1 MKAKIT
7 KTAIDELRGEA
18 IAAKKTVYLWDTDLT
33 GFGAL
38 ATAKGSASYF
48 VEFRIGGRT
57 APNRRVSL
65 GKHGALTPSEARSLA
80 KAKLGEVAKGVDVA
94 QAKRDER
101 LKLAAGTFRDVC
113 KRYLDREA
121 KQTRHW
127 QEMRRILER
136 DAMPAFGPQSIS
148 TITRQ
153 QIRGRLDAIVTEQG
167 RKPSAERK
175 LYVALMPVF
184 KWAMERGAIDS
195 NPMTDLTR
203 PKPAPRRK
211 RVLDHDE
218 IRALWTAA
226 DALDWP
232 FGPFYKLL
240 LLTGARREEVA
251 GMRWPELDL
260 QRRIWRLPPAEEFQP
275 RRTKNGLEHVID
287 LSPQVVAIIEG
298 LPRMHDGFV
307 FSTTGRTSISGFG
320 RAKERLDGA
329 MEKHLDKPLRP
340 FRVHDI
346 RRTVASL
353 LGDDLDVDQG
363 VIERCL
369 GHLTGTQSGL
379 MGTYQRQ
386 QYREKR
392 KQAMALWGAHVS
404 KLVASGT
411 PNEFSNTVEFPR
423 VASAAE

>member
-1 MKAKIT
+1 MRGKIT
-7 KTAIDELRGEA
+7 KTAIDELREQA
-18 IAAKKTVYLWDTDLT
+18 NAAAKTIYLWDSELT

-57 APNRRVSL
+57 APNRRLSL

-80 KAKLGEVAKGVDVA
+80 KAKLGEVAKGIDVA
-94 QAKRDER
+94 QVKRDER
-101 LKLAAGTFRDVC
+101 LRLASGTFRDVC
-113 KRYLDREA
+113 KRYLEREA
-121 KQTRHW
+121 KPTRHW
-127 QEMRRILER
+127 QEMRRVLER
-136 DAMPAFGPQSIS
+136 DAMPVFGPQSIS

-153 QIRGRLDAIVTEQG
+153 QIRGRLDTIVTEPG

-175 LYVALMPVF
+175 LYVALMPLF
-184 KWAMERGAIDS
+184 KWAVERGAIDS
-195 NPMTDLTR
+195 NPMSDLTR

-211 RVLDHDE
+211 RGLDHAE
-218 IRALWTAA
+218 IRSMWTAA
-226 DALDWP
+226 DAFDWP

-251 GMRWPELDL
+251 GMRWPELNL
-260 QRRIWRLPPAEEFQP
+260 ERRLWRLPPDEEFQP
-275 RRTKNGLEHVID
+275 RRTKNGQEHVID
-287 LSPQVVAIIEG
+287 LSPQAVAIIEG
-298 LPRMHDGFV
+298 LPQA
-307 FSTTGRTSISGFG
+307 STEILSSQQRGLPRSVGFG
-320 RAKERLDGA
+320 KAKARLDAA
-329 MEKHLDKPLRP
+329 MEKHLGKPLRP
-340 FRVHDI
+340 FRAHDI

-353 LGDDLDVDQG
+353 MGDDLDADQG

-392 KQAMALWGAHVS
+392 KQA
-404 KLVASGT
+404 
-411 PNEFSNTVEFPR
+411 
-423 VASAAE
+423 

>member
-7 KTAIDELRGEA
+7 KSSIDELREQA
-18 IAAKKTVYLWDTDLT
+18 IASARTIYLWDTELT

-48 VEFRIGGRT
+48 VEYRIGGRT
-57 APNRRVSL
+57 APNRRVTF
-65 GKHGALTPSEARSLA
+65 GKHGAVTPSEARSLA
-80 KAKLGEVAKGVDVA
+80 KAKLGDVAKGVDVA
-94 QAKRDER
+94 QVKRDER
-101 LKLAAGTFRDVC
+101 LRLVSGTFREVC
-113 KRYLDREA
+113 MRYIEREA
-121 KQTRHW
+121 KPTRHW
-127 QEMRRILER
+127 EEMRRILER
-136 DAMPAFGPQSIS
+136 DAMPAFGPQFIS

-153 QIRGRLDAIVTEQG
+153 QIRARLDAIVTEPG

-184 KWAMERGAIDS
+184 KWAVERGAIDL
-195 NPMTDLTR
+195 NPMSDLTR

-218 IRALWTAA
+218 IRALWAAA

-260 QRRIWRLPPAEEFQP
+260 QRRVWRLPPMEEFQP
-275 RRTKNGLEHVID
+275 RRTKNGLEHLID
-287 LSPQVVAIIEG
+287 LSPQVMTIIQG

-307 FSTTGRTSISGFG
+307 FSTTGRTPISGFG
-320 RAKERLDGA
+320 RAKERLDTA
-329 MEKHLDKPLRP
+329 MEKRLGKSLRP

-353 LGDDLDVDQG
+353 MGDDLDLDQG

-392 KQAMALWGAHVS
+392 KQAMGLWGAHVA
-404 KLVASGT
+404 KIVASGT
-411 PNEFSNTVEFPR
+411 PDESANVVPFQR
-423 VASAAE
+423 LASAAE

>member
-7 KTAIDELRGEA
+7 KSSIDELRAQA
-18 IAAKKTVYLWDTDLT
+18 IASGKTVYLWDADLT

-38 ATAKGSASYF
+38 ATKAGSVSYF
-48 VEFRIGGRT
+48 VEYRLGGRT
-57 APNRRVSL
+57 APNRRVTL
-65 GKHGALTPSEARSLA
+65 GKHGALTPSEARSQA
-80 KAKLGEVAKGVDVA
+80 KTKLGEVAKGVDVV
-94 QAKRDER
+94 QVKRDER
-101 LKLAAGTFRDVC
+101 LRLASGTFRDVC
-113 KRYLDREA
+113 KRYLEREA
-121 KQTRHW
+121 KPTRHW

-136 DAMPAFGPQSIS
+136 DAIPAFGPQSIS

-153 QIRGRLDAIVTEQG
+153 QIRGRLDAIVTEPG

-184 KWAMERGAIDS
+184 KWAVERGAVDS

-218 IRALWTAA
+218 IRSMWTAA

-260 QRRIWRLPPAEEFQP
+260 HRRLWRLPPAEEFQP
-275 RRTKNGLEHVID
+275 RRTKNGQEHVID
-287 LSPQVVAIIEG
+287 LSPQAVAIIEG
-298 LPRMHDGFV
+298 LPRIHDGFV
-307 FSTTGRTSISGFG
+307 FSTTGRTPISGFG
-320 RAKERLDGA
+320 RAKERLDAA
-329 MEKHLDKPLRP
+329 MEKHLDKPIRP
-340 FRVHDI
+340 FRVHDV

-353 LGDDLDVDQG
+353 MGDDLDVDQG

-392 KQAMALWGAHVS
+392 KQAMILWGAFVER
-404 KLVASGT
+404 LASGDV
-411 PNEFSNTVEFPR
+411 PASNVVPFAGAR
-423 VASAAE
+423 

>member
-1 MKAKIT
+1 MRGKIT
-7 KTAIDELRGEA
+7 KTAIDELREQA
-18 IAAKKTVYLWDTDLT
+18 IVTAKTVYLWDSELT

-48 VEFRIGGRT
+48 VEFRIGGRA
-57 APNRRVSL
+57 APNRRFSL

-94 QAKRDER
+94 QVKRDER
-101 LKLAAGTFRDVC
+101 LRLASGTFRDVC
-113 KRYLDREA
+113 KRYLEREA
-121 KQTRHW
+121 KPTRHW

-136 DAMPAFGPQSIS
+136 DAMPAFGSQSIS

-153 QIRGRLDAIVTEQG
+153 QVRGRLDAIVTEPG

-184 KWAMERGAIDS
+184 KWATERGAIDS

-211 RVLDHDE
+211 RVLDHAE
-218 IRALWTAA
+218 IRAMWTAA

-260 QRRIWRLPPAEEFQP
+260 DLQRRIWRLPPAEEFQP
-275 RRTKNGLEHVID
+275 RRTKNGQEHVVD
-287 LSPQVVAIIEG
+287 LSPQAVAIIEG
-298 LPRMHDGFV
+298 LPRLHSDLV
-307 FSTTGRTSISGFG
+307 FTTTGSTPISGFG
-320 RAKERLDGA
+320 KAKARLDAA
-329 MEKHLDKPLRP
+329 MEKHLGKPLRP

-353 LGDDLDVDQG
+353 MGDDLDVDQG

-392 KQAMALWGAHVS
+392 KQAMT
-404 KLVASGT
+404 LVGRT
-411 PNEFSNTVEFPR
+411 H
-423 VASAAE
+423 

>member
-7 KTAIDELRGEA
+7 KSSIDELRAQA
-18 IAAKKTVYLWDTDLT
+18 IASGKTVYLWDADLT

-38 ATAKGSASYF
+38 ATKAGSVSYF
-48 VEFRIGGRT
+48 VEYRLGGRT

-65 GKHGALTPSEARSLA
+65 GKHGALTPSEARSQA
-80 KAKLGEVAKGVDVA
+80 KTKLGEVAKGVDVV
-94 QAKRDER
+94 QVKRGER
-101 LKLAAGTFRDVC
+101 LRLASGTFRDVC
-113 KRYLDREA
+113 KRYLEREA
-121 KQTRHW
+121 KPTRHW

-136 DAMPAFGPQSIS
+136 DAIPAFGPQSIS

-153 QIRGRLDAIVTEQG
+153 QIRGRLDAIVTEPG

-184 KWAMERGAIDS
+184 KWAVERGAVDS

-218 IRALWTAA
+218 IRSMWTAA

-260 QRRIWRLPPAEEFQP
+260 HRRLWRLPPAEEFQP
-275 RRTKNGLEHVID
+275 RRTKNGQEHVID
-287 LSPQVVAIIEG
+287 LSPQAVAIIEG
-298 LPRMHDGFV
+298 LPRIHDGFV
-307 FSTTGRTSISGFG
+307 FSTTGRTPISGFG
-320 RAKERLDGA
+320 RAKERLDAA
-329 MEKHLDKPLRP
+329 MEKHLDKPIRP
-340 FRVHDI
+340 FRVHDV

-353 LGDDLDVDQG
+353 MGDDLDVDQG

-392 KQAMALWGAHVS
+392 KQAMILWGAFVER
-404 KLVASGT
+404 LASGDV
-411 PNEFSNTVEFPR
+411 PASNVVPFAGAR
-423 VASAAE
+423 

>member
-1 MKAKIT
+1 MKTKIT
-7 KTAIDELRGEA
+7 KSSIDELRGQA
-18 IAAKKTVYLWDTDLT
+18 IASAKTIYLWDTELT

-94 QAKRDER
+94 QVKRDER
-101 LKLAAGTFRDVC
+101 LRLASGTFRDVC
-113 KRYLDREA
+113 QRYIEREA

-136 DAMPAFGPQSIS
+136 DAMRAFGPQSIS

-153 QIRGRLDAIVTEQG
+153 QIRARLDVIVTEPG
-167 RKPSAERK
+167 RRPSAERK

-184 KWAMERGAIDS
+184 KWAVERGAIDL
-195 NPMTDLTR
+195 NPMSDLTR

-211 RVLDHDE
+211 RVLDHAE
-218 IRALWTAA
+218 IRAMWAAA

-251 GMRWPELDL
+251 GMRWPELDI

-275 RRTKNGLEHVID
+275 RRTKNGQEHLID
-287 LSPQVVAIIEG
+287 LSPQVVAIVEG
-298 LPRMHDGFV
+298 LPRMDDGFV
-307 FSTTGRTSISGFG
+307 FSTTGRTPISGFG
-320 RAKERLDGA
+320 KAKARLDAA
-329 MEKHLDKPLRP
+329 MEKHLDKPLRQ

-353 LGDDLDVDQG
+353 MGDDLDVDQG

-392 KQAMALWGAHVS
+392 KQAMSLWGALIERLVS
-404 KLVASGT
+404 GDAPASNVVA
-411 PNEFSNTVEFPR
+411 FS
-423 VASAAE
+423 ASR

>member
-7 KTAIDELRGEA
+7 KTAIDELRKQAVASG
-18 IAAKKTVYLWDTDLT
+18 KTVYLWDAELT

-38 ATAKGSASYF
+38 ATVKGSASYF
-48 VEFRIGGRT
+48 VEFRIGGRA

-94 QAKRDER
+94 QVKRDER
-101 LKLAAGTFRDVC
+101 LRLASGTFRDVC
-113 KRYLDREA
+113 KRYIEREA
-121 KQTRHW
+121 KPTRHW
-127 QEMRRILER
+127 QEMRRVLER

-153 QIRGRLDAIVTEQG
+153 QIRGRLDAIVTEPG

-184 KWAMERGAIDS
+184 KWAAERGAIDS

-211 RVLDHDE
+211 RVLDHGE
-218 IRALWTAA
+218 IRIMWTAT

-260 QRRIWRLPPAEEFQP
+260 QRCIWRLPPAEEFQP
-275 RRTKNGLEHVID
+275 QRTKNGQEHLID

-298 LPRMHDGFV
+298 LPRMHEGFV
-307 FSTTGRTSISGFG
+307 FSTTGRTPISGFG
-320 RAKERLDGA
+320 KAKARLDAEMGR
-329 MEKHLDKPLRP
+329 HLGKPLRP

-353 LGDDLDVDQG
+353 MGDDLDVDQG

-392 KQAMALWGAHVS
+392 KQAMTLWGMFIEQLVS
-404 KLVASGT
+404 GDTPASNVV
-411 PNEFSNTVEFPR
+411 PFP
-423 VASAAE
+423 ASR

>member
-7 KTAIDELRGEA
+7 KSSVDLLRDQA
-18 IAAKKTVYLWDTDLT
+18 IAAAKTIYLWDSDLT

-48 VEFRIGGRT
+48 VEFRIGGRG

-80 KAKLGEVAKGVDVA
+80 KARLGEVAQGVDVA
-94 QAKRDER
+94 QVKRDER
-101 LKLAAGTFRDVC
+101 LRLASGTFRDVC
-113 KRYLDREA
+113 LRYVEREA

-153 QIRGRLDAIVTEQG
+153 QIRARLDAIVTEPG
-167 RKPSAERK
+167 RRPSAERK

-184 KWAMERGAIDS
+184 KWAVERGAIDS
-195 NPMTDLTR
+195 YPMTDLTR

-218 IRALWTAA
+218 IRAMWAA
-226 DALDWP
+226 AEAFEWP

-275 RRTKNGLEHVID
+275 RRTKNGLEHIVD
-287 LSPQVVAIIEG
+287 LSPQVVAIIER

-307 FSTTGRTSISGFG
+307 FSTTGRTPISGFG
-320 RAKERLDGA
+320 RAKERLDAA
-329 MEKHLDKPLRP
+329 MEKHLAKPLRP

-353 LGDDLDVDQG
+353 MGDDLDIDQG

-392 KQAMALWGAHVS
+392 KQAMSLWGTFIERLTSGDVPAS
-404 KLVASGT
+404 NIVA
-411 PNEFSNTVEFPR
+411 F
-423 VASAAE
+423 VATR

>member
-1 MKAKIT
+1 MPIIEPVGNPMKAKIT
-7 KTAIDELRGEA
+7 KTAIDELRDRA
-18 IAAKKTVYLWDTDLT
+18 IAAQKTLYCWDAELT

-38 ATAKGSASYF
+38 ATKAGAASYF
-48 VEFRIGGRT
+48 IEFRIGGRT

-80 KAKLGEVAKGVDVA
+80 KAKLGDVAKGVDVA

-101 LKLAAGTFRDVC
+101 LRLASGIFRDVC
-113 KRYLDREA
+113 GRYLEREA
-121 KQTRHW
+121 KETRHW
-127 QEMRRILER
+127 REMRRILER
-136 DAMPAFGPQSIS
+136 DAIPAFGPQSIS

-153 QIRGRLDAIVTEQG
+153 QIRARLDAIVTEPG

-175 LYVALMPVF
+175 LYVALLPVF
-184 KWAMERGAIDS
+184 KWAIERGAIDL
-195 NPMTDLTR
+195 NPMSDLTR

-218 IRALWTAA
+218 IRALWASAA
-226 DALDWP
+226 AFDWP

-251 GMRWPELDL
+251 GMGWPEIDFD
-260 QRRIWRLPPAEEFQP
+260 RRIWRLPPAEEFQP
-275 RRTKNGLEHVID
+275 QRTKNGQEHVID
-287 LSPQVVAIIEG
+287 LSAEVLTIITD

-307 FSTTGRTSISGFG
+307 FSTTGRTPISGFG
-320 RAKERLDGA
+320 KAKARLDAA
-329 MEKHLDKPLRP
+329 MQERLDKPLRP

-353 LGDDLDVDQG
+353 MGDDLDIDQG

-369 GHLTGTQSGL
+369 AHLSGTQSGL

-392 KQAMALWGAHVS
+392 KQAMSLWGAHIS
-404 KLVASGT
+404 KLVT
-411 PNEFSNTVEFPR
+411 PK
-423 VASAAE
+423 